1 MKIAFLHTA
10 DVHKA
15 TFDTL
20 LTGSGVEVAH
30 VVRADLLARA
40 QAKGV
45 SAVRDETIAILH
57 GLSDADAVVCTCSTL
72 GEIAANMSAPHILRI
87 DRPAFEAAVAF
98 GSRILL
104 VICLKSTQDASE
116 ALLAGCGADLQ
127 TDTLICVDAWPYFV
141 AGDLAR
147 FSHTIAADVRKAVS
161 ETPYDAVILA
171 QASMKDAASLLADI
185 GVPVLSTPKMA
196 VDAAL
201 ALVRARATR

>member
-10 DVHKA
+10 DVHVA
-15 TFDTL
+15 TFDSL

-40 QAKGV
+40 QAEGV
-45 SAVRDETIAILH
+45 AAVRDEAIATLY

-72 GEIAANMSAPHILRI
+72 GEIAADMNVPHILRI
-87 DRPAFEAAVAF
+87 DRPAFEAAVAY

-104 VICLKSTQDASE
+104 VICLASTQDASE
-116 ALLAGCGADLQ
+116 ALLAHCGADLQ
-127 TDTLICVDAWPYFV
+127 SDTLVCADAWPYFV

-147 FSHTIAADVRKAVS
+147 FSQSIAADVRKAVA

-171 QASMKDAASLLADI
+171 QASMKDAAPLLADI

>member
-10 DVHKA
+10 DVHVA

-20 LTGSGVEVAH
+20 LNGSGVEVDH

-40 QAKGV
+40 QVEGV
-45 SAVRDETIAILH
+45 AAVRDEAIAILH

-72 GEIAANMSAPHILRI
+72 GEIAANMGAPHILRI

-104 VICLKSTQDASE
+104 VICLESTKAASE
-116 ALLAGCGADLQ
+116 ALLADCGADLQ
-127 TDTLICVDAWPYFV
+127 SDTLVCADAWPYFV
-141 AGDLAR
+141 SGDVPR
-147 FSHTIAADVRKAVS
+147 FSQTIAADVRKSVA

-171 QASMKDAASLLADI
+171 QASMKDAAPLLADI